1 MPRKKRKADKR
12 SFCIAAIFF
21 VSFTT
26 ITVTSASSAS
36 TASTAEESRGVVSS
50 AVATA
55 PVVTIPLVSVP
66 EGTAPV
72 ATATD
77 LAGLIEGHYRD
88 LADLTA
94 RIVQK
99 NYIKSV
105 NKTQTFEGTL
115 AIKRPGRLRLEFTN
129 GQIIVIDGKEAWFYS
144 KKSEQAIRRTF
155 RDFEHA
161 NIPVAFLLGAS
172 EIRQEFDVQAPE
184 AGAPQ
189 AALDLLPKKR
199 SGTTMKKLRLHA
211 DESGR
216 LTRMVITHRS
226 GDTTDIQF
234 TDVQEGTGL
243 DDARFQ
249 FRVPKGTEVIE
260 Q

>member
-1 MPRKKRKADKR
+1 MKRTSVR
-12 SFCIAAIFF
+12 SPLPLLAAFF
-21 VSFTT
+21 TVVTT
-26 ITVTSASSAS
+26 CYAASSV
-36 TASTAEESRGVVSS
+36 E
-50 AVATA
+50 TA
-55 PVVTIPLVSVP
+55 PVPTTAAVSAPAATVSIPMV
-66 EGTAPV
+66 TAPV
-72 ATATD
+72 ATAPTATVQD
-77 LAGLIEGHYRD
+77 LVGLIEGHYRGV
-88 LADLTA
+88 ADLTA

-99 NYIKSV
+99 NYVKSV

-115 AIKRPGRLRLEFTN
+115 SIKRPGRLRLEFTN
-129 GQIIVIDGKEAWFYS
+129 GQIIVIDGNEAWFYS

-155 RDFEHA
+155 RDFEQA

-189 AALDLLPKKR
+189 TSLDLLPKKR
-199 SGTTMKKLRLHA
+199 SGATMSKLRLHA

-216 LTRMVITHRS
+216 ITRMVITHRS
-226 GDTTDIQF
+226 GDSADIQF